1 MVERLEREY
10 DGRVD
15 VWRVNADEEPEV
27 VRGLGVM
34 GIPTLVAFRA
44 GKEITRKV
52 GAGSEA
58 NLRALFDAAV
68 SGQAPASDA
77 ASPPAPVVAAPP
89 EAVVPAPPVVAA
101 PPPVVADD
109 ESLSSPH
116 AARSRKP
123 ASGAASQAALV
134 VLRMCPPCW
143 WFPDEAID
151 AAMTRSARLL
161 APAFVPRA
169 DDAVADDPEDPEHDH
184 AQQRRQDDRPEE
196 LL

>member
-1 MVERLEREY
+1 MAPMVERLEREY

-68 SGQAPASDA
+68 SGQAP
-77 ASPPAPVVAAPP
+77 V
-89 EAVVPAPPVVAA
+89 
-101 PPPVVADD
+101 
-109 ESLSSPH
+109 
-116 AARSRKP
+116 RRGI
-123 ASGAASQAALV
+123 ASGERIVRLAAGAAIVILGLSAGPSMLLLGLGGV
-134 VLRMCPPCW
+134 VL
-143 WFPDEAID
+143 F
-151 AAMTRSARLL
+151 T
-161 APAFVPRA
+161 
-169 DDAVADDPEDPEHDH
+169 AVADRCPIWQAIRPRLAALLGRSDPASP
-184 AQQRRQDDRPEE
+184 AG
-196 LL
+196 